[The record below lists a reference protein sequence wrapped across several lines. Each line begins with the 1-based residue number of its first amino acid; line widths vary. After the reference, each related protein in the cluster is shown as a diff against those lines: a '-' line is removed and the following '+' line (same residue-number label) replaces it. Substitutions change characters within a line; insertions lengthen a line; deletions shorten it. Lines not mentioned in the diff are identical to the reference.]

1 MPKRMQGKQFSVSS
15 DMTPCKRMRNPDPE
29 MAITIKT
36 HVLNRQEEEE
46 DFSIDIGYGS

>member
-1 MPKRMQGKQFSVSS
+1 
-15 DMTPCKRMRNPDPE
+15 MRNPDPE

-46 DFSIDIGYGS
+46 VFSIDNGYGS